1 MSVILLLFCLLG
13 FGVAMA
19 EAQIDHCPTII
30 SPVPAQPLPIDNR
43 IIMEA
48 DKGLAKHNTLFE
60 FTGNVSVKH
69 NNQLLTADFVEYNKV
84 LKQLKA
90 KDNLTF
96 TQQGLIAD
104 GKSAQI
110 SLERETGI
118 IDQAEYFLP
127 ELNAHGHA
135 QHFSFERDLAQ
146 LDGATYTTCPPQ
158 HATWLLKADSITLD
172 KLNNSGSA
180 HNISIEV
187 GDIPVLYLPY
197 ISFPLQGRKSGLLA
211 PNFGNSSHSGF
222 EISLPYYFNIA
233 PNRDATLL
241 PRWLAKR
248 GLQLGGEYRYLNP
261 SKRGSMQLEHLLND
275 QLKQGQY
282 TLYKVQHWAKISPK
296 SQINIELNHVSK
308 KDYFKSLGTSLSAT
322 NQTQLDRHIA
332 LDWSSSNMT
341 LRTIVQNFQVLDTN
355 IAEPY
360 RRMPQIHLNIGNF
373 IRHFR
378 YDFDIE
384 YTRFDHRTRDT
395 DHRFYME
402 PQLRWTY
409 EKPAGFVRPTISVKH
424 TQYRL
429 KTALISR
436 GKKAPHTIIPSFS
449 LDTGLFFDKLSK
461 HYASTLEPRFFYV
474 YVPEK
479 SQAEL
484 PVYDTA
490 PIELDYNYLF
500 KTKRYSGNDRVGN
513 MHRFTLGTTYRTL
526 ALPSGLEIFNAK
538 MAASYY
544 LEDQIATLTE
554 EHAIDR
560 GQIFATGEIA
570 TALSPKLA
578 GSAKIFGNPKQRQD
592 STLNV
597 KLSYRHQ
604 GYRLAGSYRHK
615 LNQLEQ
621 VSIAGI
627 WNVSSQWRLAGR
639 IDYSL
644 REKKV
649 PEAVVGLEYDECC
662 WGLKLMHRRYLQDD
676 GSTDHFYGI
685 QFELKGLTSIGSNLS
700 NRFERDILGYTIS
713 NEGS

>member
-1 MSVILLLFCLLG
+1 MP
-13 FGVAMA
+13 
-19 EAQIDHCPTII
+19 QTPIDHCPTNAAP
-30 SPVPAQPLPIDNR
+30 SPAQPLPIDNF

-48 DKGLAKHNTLFE
+48 EKGLAKHNTLFE

-96 TQQGLIAD
+96 TQQGLIAE
-104 GKSAQI
+104 GQSAQI
-110 SLERETGI
+110 SLERESGI
-118 IDQAEYFLP
+118 IDQAEYLLP
-127 ELNAHGHA
+127 GLNARGHA
-135 QHFSFERDLAQ
+135 KHFSFERDFAQ

-158 HATWLLKADSITLD
+158 HTTWLLKADAITLD
-172 KLNNSGSA
+172 KRNNSGSA

-187 GDIPVLYLPY
+187 NDIPVLYLPY

-211 PNFGNSSHSGF
+211 PSFGNSSQSGF

-233 PNRDATLL
+233 PHRDATLL

-248 GLQLGGEYRYLNP
+248 GLQLGAEYRYLNP
-261 SKRGSMQLEHLLND
+261 TNQGRMQLEHLPND
-275 QLKQGQY
+275 QLEQGQY

-296 SQINIELNHVSK
+296 SQINIELSHVSQ
-308 KDYFKSLGTSLSAT
+308 KDYFKSLGTSLNTT

-332 LDWSSSNMT
+332 FDWSSSNMT
-341 LRTIVQNFQVLDTN
+341 LRTIAQSFQVLDTS

-378 YDFDIE
+378 YDLDIE
-384 YTRFDHRTRDT
+384 YTRFDHKIRDT

-402 PQLRWTY
+402 PQLRWAY
-409 EKPAGFVRPTISVKH
+409 EKPAGFIRPAISVKH

-429 KTALISR
+429 KTARISHGR
-436 GKKAPHTIIPSFS
+436 KAPYTIIPSFS
-449 LDTGLFFDKLSK
+449 LDAGLYFDKLNK
-461 HYASTLEPRFFYV
+461 HYSSTLEPRFFYA
-474 YVPEK
+474 YVPKK

-513 MHRFTLGTTYRTL
+513 MHRLTFGATHRTL
-526 ALPSGLEIFNAK
+526 ALPSGVEIFKAK
-538 MAASYY
+538 LAASYY
-544 LEDQIATLTE
+544 LEDQITTLAKE
-554 EHAIDR
+554 QAIDQ
-560 GQIFATGEIA
+560 GQIFAAGEIA
-570 TALSPKLA
+570 TTLSPKLT
-578 GSAKIFGNPKQRQD
+578 GTAKIFGNPKQRQD
-592 STLNV
+592 STLNL
-597 KLSYRHQ
+597 KLSYHHQ
-604 GYRLAGSYRHK
+604 GYRLTGSYRHK

-621 VSIAGI
+621 VSAAGI

-644 REKKV
+644 KEKQV
-649 PEAVVGLEYDECC
+649 PEAVFGLEYDECC
-662 WGLKLMHRRYLQDD
+662 WGLKLMYRRYLQDD
-676 GSTDHFYGI
+676 GAINHFYGI

-713 NEGS
+713 NEGP